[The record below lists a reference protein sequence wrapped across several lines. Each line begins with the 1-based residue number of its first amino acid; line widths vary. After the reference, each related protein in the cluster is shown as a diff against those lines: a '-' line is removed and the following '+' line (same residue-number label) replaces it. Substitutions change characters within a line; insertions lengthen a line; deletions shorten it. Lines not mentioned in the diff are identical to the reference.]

1 MSSQTNYSAWE
12 LKHEHQRR
20 WMLPTCVSVSDMMY
34 PSERVYVGAFVVN
47 TRTLLPL
54 GLTRS
59 REKVQAEFQSSCCP
73 TFLIC

>member
-47 TRTLLPL
+47 TMTLLPL
-54 GLTRS
+54 DLIQS
-59 REKVQAEFQSSCCP
+59 REKVRVELQNSCCQ
-73 TFLIC
+73 TF